1 MDLTL
6 TGRRTPHANFFQQ
19 AQDTCE
25 HDIGKAGNI
34 KEMGEDRLR
43 EGPLQ
48 EELRVTNL
56 CVTKSLFVFVTKLC
70 AKEECVSELCVR
82 VNVKTQMCVAKMCSR
97 IR

>member
-1 MDLTL
+1 MIQALVRTLVDLTL

-25 HDIGKAGNI
+25 HDIGKEVNI

-56 CVTKSLFVFVTKLC
+56 CVTKLPDKVVCKR
-70 AKEECVSELCVR
+70 CVCV
-82 VNVKTQMCVAKMCSR
+82 
-97 IR
+97 